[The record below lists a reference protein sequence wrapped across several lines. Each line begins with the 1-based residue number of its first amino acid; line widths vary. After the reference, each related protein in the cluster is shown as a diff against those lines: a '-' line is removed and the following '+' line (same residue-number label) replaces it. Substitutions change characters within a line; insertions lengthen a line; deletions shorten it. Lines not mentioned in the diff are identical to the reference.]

1 MILRGFFKRMK
12 SLFVDTTDHFSIGLL
27 SSDWEWIDYSYS
39 TEIKSSAGK
48 VHSFIHNLLEE
59 HGLTMRDI
67 KRIFFLNGP
76 GSYTGVR
83 VSEGM
88 AQVFSWLSLETF
100 SFYHHDVPKLLGTK
114 KGHFVT
120 PAFKKE
126 VFSFS
131 WDEEEEKQELV
142 GEEDLESYIKSND
155 LIECPYFFIKPSSLN
170 NASQKS
176 EVIYTTDLIKKYSK
190 EIFPKVFGKKLR
202 RKPFYFRS
210 LEKEFRPSY

>member
-1 MILRGFFKRMK
+1 MK

-27 SSDWEWIDYSYS
+27 SSDWCWIDYTYS
-39 TEIKSSAGK
+39 TEVKSSAGK
-48 VHSFIHNLLEE
+48 IHSLIHNLLEK
-59 HGLTMRDI
+59 HDLVMADI

-100 SFYHHDVPKLLGTK
+100 SFYHHDVPKLIGTK

-126 VFSFS
+126 FFSFS
-131 WDEEEEKQELV
+131 WDGEKEKQELV
-142 GEEDLESYIKSND
+142 GEEGLESFIKSND
-155 LIECPYFFIKPSSLN
+155 LMDCPYYFIKPGLLKSIET
-170 NASQKS
+170 KS
-176 EVIYTTDLIKKYSK
+176 EAIYTTDLIKNFSK
-190 EIFPKVFGKKLR
+190 EIFPKVFEKRLR
-202 RKPFYFRS
+202 REPFYFRS
-210 LEKEFRPSY
+210 LEKEFKPSY